1 MADRDSDL
9 HNSVNGEQ
17 RDERVIT
24 VQGMIPLR
32 EKFEIVKLMERSS
45 FV

>member
-9 HNSVNGEQ
+9 HNSGAEH
-17 RDERVIT
+17 ERVIT
-24 VQGMIPLR
+24 VQGMIPPR